1 MNIQNTLTILYTFIL
16 LSLLMLIFVNA
27 GIFGKMV
34 ALIVGTAYLMDSE
47 QYEGGGGGEGEGEGG
62 DGGGG
67 EGGKQR
73 GMLILA
79 PPRSGKSYWIKR
91 HLESGWKEGG
101 DLYPKKFIHKKRTIN
116 DLKELDK
123 ANNELKAQGHK
134 VITGDWWQLDNFDA
148 IVLPPLDILQD
159 RLKGEERPNHD
170 PAKADELIRKFNKP
184 IGLPIFKSIDEAVEA
199 LDGKIF

>member
-1 MNIQNTLTILYTFIL
+1 MNIQNTLTILHTFIL

-47 QYEGGGGGEGEGEGG
+47 QYDGGEGGGKGG
-62 DGGGG
+62 DS

-79 PPRSGKSYWIKR
+79 PCGSGKSYWIKR
-91 HLESGWKEGG
+91 HLESGWEEGD
-101 DLYPKKFIHKKRTIN
+101 DLYPKKFLRKKRTVN

-148 IVLPPLDILQD
+148 IVLPPLDIIRE
-159 RLKGEERPNHD
+159 RLKCEERPCHD
-170 PAKADELIRKFNKP
+170 PTEADGLIRKFNKP

-199 LDGKIF
+199 LDGKKF